1 MGLCCTQFLS
11 FPNHFIK
18 VTFKFVT
25 KAIICW
31 TLCLI
36 LDADDIEYH
45 QEKQPETS
53 AASKQDRP
61 SAMTKQE
68 PKYYESQISK
78 IKERILKR
86 LSPSKSIQ
94 TVHFK
99 TISRR
104 EPSISRE
111 SATNTL
117 SVIQSQLYRKSNM
130 FDFAAPV
137 GSYQAYSQMVS
148 ASKSH
153 TAESAKATDTL
164 SSSLVLENNHLVRST
179 SLFEIRAPFVSSIGR
194 AESHRESNDASVANH
209 LNSISQEALLPTQVT
224 QTLGLDNW
232 LTEGFASISKST
244 QRTEPIA
251 ELTNSDKG
259 SYGLFTTSGVYVTTK
274 HSNMMIT
281 ERDPKDMKVLKISLE
296 VPKMKSDNI
305 QGMSES
311 FYKLEPDK
319 HSDSF
324 KSFTSSGAYV
334 TSKHSNMMVT
344 ERDPKD
350 MKVLKINSEV
360 PKMKSDNIQGMSES
374 FYKLEPDIHFDSF
387 KSSKSTLRSSSAG
400 QNVHFASPSHLQRTQ
415 ARHNLIFSSA
425 AMDERSASHGEDC
438 ATKHLTKYSL
448 SIKDDNIF
456 QSTMISGSLKRDSS
470 LQLGELSVEEMQD
483 GYSKRHVSYTKYNGL
498 NSFTKLRNSIEKSI
512 MTSNHPSSTIKS
524 LKIGSIKTLLY
535 PTAPSTITMALQNHK
550 SMGHQIIQSYDLDHP
565 QYTKPSKPDHIS
577 LIATVQDRTIIAT
590 ETEIIEKYTQ
600 VPTSQ
605 IYSSSSVTRL
615 HNESISISI
624 PLSVRN
630 VEYAATNI
638 TKPTER
644 FALNEKQT
652 DTSLSSVH
660 TLGLFS
666 SLAVKQENAPI
677 YLSQSLDRAY
687 TEKVSISLSASPVS
701 SSFAGL
707 PPKRREDL
715 ASSLTKTMATPEYE
729 PFGNTT
735 VLDLHQVTNSL
746 SAHFTDKQSE
756 KELELTEYLLSSK
769 SSTASSSTN
778 VSRSKGSPG
787 LSTERRPDSKTRLP
801 LITQQSITLDE
812 SKMKII
818 QRSTNALQSSQQMH
832 VSTHPWVT
840 RSLSLPIP
848 AKSSLHIL
856 LASNS
861 RYPRYSTS
869 SGVYSQLPSIIVKPA
884 RSSSVNAQPST
895 RLGEFENECT
905 YRE

>member
-25 KAIICW
+25 KVIICW

-53 AASKQDRP
+53 AASKQDRS

-148 ASKSH
+148 ASESH

-194 AESHRESNDASVANH
+194 AESHRESNDTSVANQ

-224 QTLGLDNW
+224 RTLGLDNW

-244 QRTEPIA
+244 RKTEPIA
-251 ELTNSDKG
+251 ELTNPDKG
-259 SYGLFTTSGVYVTTK
+259 SNGLFTTSGVYLTTK
-274 HSNMMIT
+274 HSNMMVT
-281 ERDPKDMKVLKISLE
+281 ERDPKDMKVSKINLE
-296 VPKMKSDNI
+296 VPNMKSDNI

-311 FYKLEPDK
+311 FYKIEPDK

-324 KSFTSSGAYV
+324 KSFTSSGVYV

-350 MKVLKINSEV
+350 RKVLKINSEV

-387 KSSKSTLRSSSAG
+387 KSSKSTLRSSSTG

-415 ARHNLIFSSA
+415 ARHNLVFSSA

-470 LQLGELSVEEMQD
+470 FQLGELSVEEMQD

-524 LKIGSIKTLLY
+524 LKIESIKTLLY

-550 SMGHQIIQSYDLDHP
+550 SMGHQITQSYDLDHP
-565 QYTKPSKPDHIS
+565 QYTKSPKPDHIS
-577 LIATVQDRTIIAT
+577 LTATVQDRTIIAM

-600 VPTSQ
+600 VPTNQ
-605 IYSSSSVTRL
+605 IYSSSSVTRF
-615 HNESISISI
+615 HNGSTSIA
-624 PLSVRN
+624 LSVRN
-630 VEYAATNI
+630 VDYAATNI
-638 TKPTER
+638 TKPPER
-644 FALNEKQT
+644 FDLNERQT

-666 SLAVKQENAPI
+666 SLAVKQKNAPI
-677 YLSQSLDRAY
+677 HLSQSLNRAY
-687 TEKVSISLSASPVS
+687 TEKVSISLSASPVFS

-707 PPKRREDL
+707 PSERREDL
-715 ASSLTKTMATPEYE
+715 ASSLTKTMATTEYK
-729 PFGNTT
+729 PFGDTT

-787 LSTERRPDSKTRLP
+787 LSTERRPDSKKRLP
-801 LITQQSITLDE
+801 LITQQSITLGE

-840 RSLSLPIP
+840 RSLPLPIP

-856 LASNS
+856 FASNS